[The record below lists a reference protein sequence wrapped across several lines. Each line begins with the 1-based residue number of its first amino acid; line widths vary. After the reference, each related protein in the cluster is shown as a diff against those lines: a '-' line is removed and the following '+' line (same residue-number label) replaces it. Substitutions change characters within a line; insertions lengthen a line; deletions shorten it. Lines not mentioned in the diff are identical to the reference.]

1 MSLTFS
7 NRNILSGSPV
17 VEYLGAFGAFPAV
30 LKLLSENGVSGKF
43 VDLSASDPGALTLY
57 FHEGDEGMLQRVLSR
72 KSADRILVVSREKI
86 ASIPESSAVT
96 CFTANDPADGFEIA
110 RCLYLNAICLK
121 TRRQSTSAMAMRRFF
136 RYAVRILS

>member
-7 NRNILSGSPV
+7 NRNILSTTPV
-17 VEYLGAFGAFPAV
+17 VEYTGAYGSFPSV
-30 LKLLSENGVSGKF
+30 LEVISARGVSTRY
-43 VDLSASDPGALTLY
+43 VDIPASDPGALTLY
-57 FHEGDEGMLQRVLSR
+57 FHEGDEGMLRQVLSR

-86 ASIPESSAVT
+86 ASIPEGSAVT
-96 CFTANDPADGFEIA
+96 SFTANDPADGFEIA
-110 RCLYLNAICLK
+110 RCLYLKAIRLR